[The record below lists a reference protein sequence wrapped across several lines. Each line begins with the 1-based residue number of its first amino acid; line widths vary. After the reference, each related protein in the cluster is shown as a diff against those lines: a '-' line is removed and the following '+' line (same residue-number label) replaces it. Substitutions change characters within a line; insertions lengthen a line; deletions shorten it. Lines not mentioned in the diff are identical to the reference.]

1 MGRDVE
7 ETLSLHFIQALS
19 KSRRS
24 RPNDLVGFTWTAMQ
38 DVHWPW
44 LIFSRTCLR
53 HPALEQKKKS
63 CPSFPPVWAGGQKR
77 EGLRSSHSGVSGV
90 HGSSGTVPAC
100 YLWDR
105 DASSAVAVQVLCIWP
120 GRGPWPGVQPHGSK
134 AKARHPLLCTVP
146 VPFHSST
153 VVSSPLHGSNDP
165 EKDCSRAAGQ
175 LHS

>member
-100 YLWDR
+100 YLVGQGR
-105 DASSAVAVQVLCIWP
+105 VLSSRCPGAVHLAWQRSLA
-120 GRGPWPGVQPHGSK
+120 RGP
-134 AKARHPLLCTVP
+134 A
-146 VPFHSST
+146 
-153 VVSSPLHGSNDP
+153 
-165 EKDCSRAAGQ
+165 SREQGQ
-175 LHS
+175 GTAPSALHSACPFPQQHCGVLSFAWLQ